1 LYILLIPAC
10 FVTLSVK
17 LPMSVA
23 CERIFTK
30 FLYRGQHRV
39 NTLYMKVEE
48 KFREPREGIP

>member
-1 LYILLIPAC
+1 
-10 FVTLSVK
+10 
-17 LPMSVA
+17 MSVA